1 MAKKKT
7 VKKTEEEIPEIKEK
21 APAIGV
27 LNFGKVTASFIIWED
42 KNIAEVTVTKDGQ
55 TKKIQMDLTEV

>member
-7 VKKTEEEIPEIKEK
+7 VKKTEEIPEIKEK

-27 LNFGKVTASFIIWED
+27 LNFGYVTASVVVWED
-42 KNIAEVTVTKDGQ
+42 SDQIEVTVMRNGQ
-55 TKKIQMDLTEV
+55 TKKILLDLNKEV

>member
-7 VKKTEEEIPEIKEK
+7 VKKTEEIPEIKVK

-27 LNFGKVTASFIIWED
+27 LNFGKVTASFVIWED
-42 KNIAEVTVTKDGQ
+42 KNIAECKIIKDGQ
-55 TKKIQMDLTEV
+55 IKTIQVDLTEV

>member
-7 VKKTEEEIPEIKEK
+7 VKKTEEIPEIKEEK

-27 LNFGKVTASFIIWED
+27 LNFGTVTASFVIWED

-55 TKKIQMDLTEV
+55 IKKIRVDLTEV

>member
-7 VKKTEEEIPEIKEK
+7 VKKTEEEIPEIKET

-27 LNFGKVTASFIIWED
+27 LNFGKVTASFVIWED
-42 KNIAEVTVTKDGQ
+42 RNIAEVTVTKDGQ
-55 TKKIQMDLTEV
+55 TKKIQVDLKEV

>member
-7 VKKTEEEIPEIKEK
+7 AKKTEEIPEIKEK

-55 TKKIQMDLTEV
+55 NKKIQVDLTEV

>member
-7 VKKTEEEIPEIKEK
+7 VKKTEEIPEIKEK

-27 LNFGKVTASFIIWED
+27 LNFGKVTASFVIWED
-42 KNIAEVTVTKDGQ
+42 KSIAEITVIKDGQ
-55 TKKIQMDLTEV
+55 IKKIQMDLSEV

>member
-7 VKKTEEEIPEIKEK
+7 VKKTEEIPEIKEK

-27 LNFGKVTASFIIWED
+27 LNFGKVTASFVIWED
-42 KNIAEVTVTKDGQ
+42 KNLAEVTVSTDGQ
-55 TKKIQMDLTEV
+55 NKKILMDLTEV